1 MPKPT
6 LYYVRHGQTDWN
18 AELRFQGRQDIPLND
33 TGRAQ
38 ARDNGLKLA
47 RLIGDPE
54 RLAFITSPLGRTRET
69 MEIIRA
75 AMGLD
80 PADYAVDERLIEASY
95 GLLEGTTLR
104 EFKAADPASHKQRK
118 QGRWKFQPPQG
129 ESHEMVHKRICEW
142 FDTIER
148 DTVVIGHGVVGR
160 VLRYHLLGL
169 EPDAAAE
176 YIFPQDRIF
185 IWDEQGEK
193 LV

>member
-33 TGRAQ
+33 IGRAQ
-38 ARDNGLKLA
+38 ARENGLKMA
-47 RLIGDPE
+47 RLIANPE
-54 RLAFITSPLGRTRET
+54 KLAFITSPLGRTRET
-69 MEIIRA
+69 MEIIRE

-80 PADYAVDERLIEASY
+80 PKAYAIDERLIEASY

-104 EFKAADPASHKQRK
+104 EFKAADPASHKERK
-118 QGRWKFQPPQG
+118 QGRWKFRPPQG
-129 ESHEMVHKRICEW
+129 ESHEMVHKRIREW
-142 FDTIER
+142 FDTIES

-169 EPDAAAE
+169 ERDAAAE

>member
-38 ARDNGLKLA
+38 ARENGLRMA
-47 RLIGDPE
+47 RLIGDPQK
-54 RLAFITSPLGRTRET
+54 LAFVTSPLGRTRET

-80 PADYAVDERLIEASY
+80 PRDYEIDERLIEASY

-104 EFKAADPASHKQRK
+104 EF
-118 QGRWKFQPPQG
+118 QPPQG
-129 ESHEMVHKRICEW
+129 ESHEMVHKRIREW
-142 FDTIER
+142 FNTIER

-169 EPDAAAE
+169 EPDTAAE

-185 IWDEQGEK
+185 VWNEEGEK